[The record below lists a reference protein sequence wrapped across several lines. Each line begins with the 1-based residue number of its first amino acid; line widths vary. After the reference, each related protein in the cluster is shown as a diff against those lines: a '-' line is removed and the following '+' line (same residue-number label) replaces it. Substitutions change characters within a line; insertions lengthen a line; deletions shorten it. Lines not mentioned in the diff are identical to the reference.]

1 MKLISFPP
9 NVVFSIKNIDAI
21 SLHLGDIP
29 ETVIRLISVD
39 ADYESKLLATRI
51 LALRPCK
58 NL

>member
-1 MKLISFPP
+1 MIFQDFINSG
-9 NVVFSIKNIDAI
+9 I